1 MQLDESPTRSG
12 PGPWARLSR
21 FRDALEHERDLPG
34 QLQATVRAA
43 RTECGADVAFWY
55 SGPKSET
62 VLLDTEP
69 TSGIDLDW
77 CRAVA
82 RAALGSTPD
91 GLAGSWT
98 PANPPALDPRPTSAV
113 FARLRPRRLGWL
125 IAVGTGPDRAMS
137 PDAVSVLR
145 YLGRTMS
152 QHQEHRTLADG
163 LRGALNGLF
172 KMLVS
177 LVDARDPYMSGHGE
191 RVARIARRIGEELR
205 LSGPALNDLYLAG
218 LLHDVGT
225 LGLPDQLLHH
235 PGKLTNEEMAQMR
248 RHVLIGD
255 EILASAKHVDR
266 VRPGVRN
273 HHERWDGKGYPDGL
287 KGEEIPLVARV
298 VAVADACDALMSARR
313 YRPPLG
319 PPQIIAVLRRFG
331 GSQWDPAVVEAF
343 VACGGDIFPPIYQ
356 KGVGES
362 ALYALSDVVASDVE
376 RSTILHAVLG
386 GSTAQDRQ

>member
-1 MQLDESPTRSG
+1 
-12 PGPWARLSR
+12 LSLY
-21 FRDALEHERDLPG
+21 RDDLEHERELPG
-34 QLQATVRAA
+34 QLLATLRAA
-43 RTECGADVAFWY
+43 RVECGAVTAFWY
-55 SGPKSET
+55 SGPKTEN
-62 VLLDTEP
+62 VLLDAEP
-69 TSGIDLDW
+69 DSGIAPDW

-91 GLAGSWT
+91 APVGSWA
-98 PANPPALDPRPTSAV
+98 PIHPPQLEPIPTAAA

-125 IAVGTGPDRAMS
+125 MVATAGPGRALA
-137 PDAVSVLR
+137 PDSVAVLR
-145 YLGRTMS
+145 FLGRTMS
-152 QHQEHRTLADG
+152 QHQEHQALADG

-177 LVDARDPYMSGHGE
+177 LVDARDPYMAGHGE
-191 RVARIARRIGEELR
+191 RVGRIARRIGEELR
-205 LSGPALNDLYLAG
+205 LSGQALNDLYLSG

-225 LGLPDQLLHH
+225 LGLPDELLHN
-235 PGKLTNEEMAQMR
+235 PAKLTGEEMAQMR

-255 EILASAKHVDR
+255 EILASARHVDR
-266 VRPGVRN
+266 MRPGVRN

-287 KGEEIPLVARV
+287 AEEKIPLVARV

-319 PPQIIAVLRRFG
+319 PPQILAVLRRFAG
-331 GSQWDPAVVEAF
+331 TQWDPRVVEAF
-343 VACGGDIFPPIYQ
+343 IRCCGDIFPPIYQ

-376 RSTILHAVLG
+376 RSTILHAII
-386 GSTAQDRQ
+386 GSTSAQDRQ